1 MPCGHA
7 RGKHVQLAA
16 LLPIT
21 SGLWAVVVPLHSR
34 KEPKSR
40 LSFIGLRYWIAPA
53 ICGPILPAPLFG
65 ERFLRIFLD
74 L

>member
-21 SGLWAVVVPLHSR
+21 SGLWAVVVPLHGQ

-53 ICGPILPAPLFG
+53 ICGPILLALFFR
-65 ERFLRIFLD
+65 ERF
-74 L
+74 